1 MTNYNP
7 YSYKGEDALSI
18 IQDDFRPWPRVR
30 FTEVPSI
37 NYYKDLEKNI
47 KAERDEL
54 RQYERRVDRN
64 LYEPIFLDVLRLF
77 GIAIHTSLER
87 TLGKY
92 LKATDGIFRNDL
104 RSDWELSKVGTLL
117 CTNNAAER
125 PFGVAKGNARV
136 YLHSIH
142 APSNMST
149 FPSTSSVYEYIPKLK
164 FTYTGYFQ
172 SGNVHW
178 VSSAGRIKRET
189 KQDKKQRGKTMWHSF
204 TSYSRFAESYYPVV

>member
-1 MTNYNP
+1 
-7 YSYKGEDALSI
+7 
-18 IQDDFRPWPRVR
+18 VR

-37 NYYKDLEKNI
+37 NYYEDLEKNI

-64 LYEPIFLDVLRLF
+64 LYEPILLDVLRLF

-125 PFGVAKGNARV
+125 PFGVAKGKAPV
-136 YLHSIH
+136 YLLSKH

-149 FPSTSSVYEYIPKLK
+149 FPSHFKPI
-164 FTYTGYFQ
+164 
-172 SGNVHW
+172 
-178 VSSAGRIKRET
+178 
-189 KQDKKQRGKTMWHSF
+189 
-204 TSYSRFAESYYPVV
+204 

>member
-1 MTNYNP
+1 M
-7 YSYKGEDALSI
+7 
-18 IQDDFRPWPRVR
+18 R
-30 FTEVPSI
+30 FTEAPSI
-37 NYYKDLEKNI
+37 NYYEDLEKNK

-125 PFGVAKGNARV
+125 PFGVAKGNAPV
-136 YLHSIH
+136 YLLSKH

-149 FPSTSSVYEYIPKLK
+149 FPSHFKPI
-164 FTYTGYFQ
+164 
-172 SGNVHW
+172 
-178 VSSAGRIKRET
+178 
-189 KQDKKQRGKTMWHSF
+189 
-204 TSYSRFAESYYPVV
+204 